1 MLKWLALGIFAAL
14 CAATVNVAPAVA
26 EADYTDEQ
34 LKQAREFIAE
44 TFTAEKK
51 AFLEDLAKTFKK
63 SPEAM
68 FLDISK
74 RTGDATL
81 GTGGNL
87 PNNPGVMPPSTNTG
101 SINPSAPGGASSAS
115 GDSSSSSGASSTS
128 SSSST
133 PESTS
138 SSSNTDPPSR

>member
-44 TFTAEKK
+44 TFTIEKK
-51 AFLEDLAKTFKK
+51 AFLEDLAMTFHK

-81 GTGGNL
+81 GTGGNRQ
-87 PNNPGVMPPSTNTG
+87 NNPGVSPPSTNTG
-101 SINPSAPGGASSAS
+101 SINPSDSGGPSAN
-115 GDSSSSSGASSTS
+115 GETSSSSDTSSTS
-128 SSSST
+128 SRSST
-133 PESTS
+133 PEGTS